1 MKQKMQWGKW
11 CFLAAIL
18 LLSLGCESLKGPV
31 FCLSLHREVRPG
43 GFGPDTQLIR
53 SVVDVMGQNEHV
65 VSRFPTLDSSSFGSV
80 ELVPDEASG
89 RWGLRLKMDRRG
101 KGLWRQATGEYAGSQ
116 MVVLLD
122 GYVCGTMVIPPY
134 DESEYLLLPPL
145 WSESEARSIAGH
157 VESNYRKTNRR

>member
-18 LLSLGCESLKGPV
+18 LLSLGCESLKGPI
-31 FCLSLHREVRPG
+31 FCLSLHRVVSPG
-43 GFGPDTQLIR
+43 AFGPDTQLIR
-53 SVVDVMGQNEHV
+53 SVVDVMGQNEHM
-65 VSRFPTLDSSSFGSV
+65 VSRFPAIDSSSFGSV

-89 RWGLRLKMDRRG
+89 LWGLRLRMDRKG
-101 KGLWRQATGEYAGSQ
+101 MGLWRQTAGEFAGGRL
-116 MVVLLD
+116 VVLLD

-134 DESEYLLLPPL
+134 DASEYLLIPPL
-145 WSESEARSIAGH
+145 WNEADARTIARH